1 MTPTSPPKAAAGAS
15 LSAERAAPLTF
26 LSVLAALEHRHDL
39 SPNRRRDLRSGVTRV
54 AKLMGETPVVL
65 DLPAISAK
73 LAAIN
78 AAAVGLTP
86 KTLSNIRSDFLAA
99 VNASGLKPAKSTG
112 P

>member
-1 MTPTSPPKAAAGAS
+1 
-15 LSAERAAPLTF
+15 
-26 LSVLAALEHRHDL
+26 
-39 SPNRRRDLRSGVTRV
+39 
-54 AKLMGETPVVL
+54 MGETPVVL